1 VATPYLPSLI
11 EWASSRWTRESV
23 SRFVL
28 GLEVSIGALLIIS
41 AAALFIYNRRRF
53 LRFSFIMGCILTAA
67 FLFYRT
73 KLNPYELTH
82 FPEYAI
88 LSILVIQAMKRRKST
103 PTEKVTGGAEG
114 MVTARA
120 TGESLHSYLY
130 CKALAITVALGAI
143 DELYQGLLPTRYFN
157 VYDILLN
164 GLGGVLGLTF
174 VWGISRE

>member
-1 VATPYLPSLI
+1 M
-11 EWASSRWTRESV
+11 
-23 SRFVL
+23 
-28 GLEVSIGALLIIS
+28 GALLIVS

-53 LRFSFIMGCILTAA
+53 VRFLLIIGGIVAIA
-67 FLFYRT
+67 VLFYRT
-73 KLNPYELTH
+73 KRNPYELTH

-88 LSILVIQAMKRRKST
+88 LSILVIQAMKRSKNT

-120 TGESLHSYLY
+120 IGESLHSYLY

-164 GLGGVLGLTF
+164 GLGGDLGLTF